1 MRGRGIEVGRGGMG
15 RWMRGN
21 VPYVYT
27 RGTGDRTVDYHL
39 DIVASPH
46 VEWIDRCESSNVSS
60 VYYYLL
66 TSSIK
71 ASSIHP
77 APFSE

>member
-27 RGTGDRTVDYHL
+27 RGAGDRTVDYHL
-39 DIVASPH
+39 DIVTSPH
-46 VEWIDRCESSNVSS
+46 VEWIDRCE
-60 VYYYLL
+60 
-66 TSSIK
+66 
-71 ASSIHP
+71 
-77 APFSE
+77 